1 MKIDISI
8 EDFTIILNAL
18 HYYKKVDKRGNFK
31 EFSDQKINDLRDRL
45 SSALCG
51 DVLKNEQSKLLD

>member
-31 EFSDQKINDLRDRL
+31 GFSDQKINDLRNRL
-45 SSALCG
+45 SSDLCG